1 MLMSEAMFYYIL
13 IKSSPVFS
21 ENVKESRINSTD
33 FTVEKL
39 GLNIVIHTPLFPVF
53 WSKVLDNIFRYPLA
67 KLMVIP
73 PVRLLI
79 FEFIVF
85 SENKLS
91 CFSDSLFG
99 MDIITAFY
107 ASLFSNILFEI
118 VSLTE

>member
-1 MLMSEAMFYYIL
+1 MSEAMFYYIL